1 MIISAMLMILGV
13 GLLLAWYA
21 TFGSLPPDA
30 EGLMFVLGLGGIFN
44 GVLLGL
50 VRLCDWVE
58 TRKEA

>member
-1 MIISAMLMILGV
+1 MRISIGLMVLGV
-13 GLLLAWYA
+13 GLLWAWYA
-21 TFGSLPPDA
+21 TFGSLPPDT